1 MRASKGFHV
10 LGFPMPP
17 TLRPEDRRRYARVRP
32 SGLVSK
38 TGTIIVAPN
47 GPTIDCTIV
56 DLSAGGACLDL
67 PDPGRL
73 PNRFVLLHGATRK
86 NCLIMWRK
94 FRRIGVQF

>member
-1 MRASKGFHV
+1 
-10 LGFPMPP
+10 MPP
-17 TLRPEDRRRYARVRP
+17 PVRPEDRRRFTRVRP

-38 TGTIIVAPN
+38 AATIIVAPN
-47 GPTIDCTIV
+47 LPTIGCTIV

-86 NCLIMWRK
+86 NCLIKWKK